1 MTDEHDEMTRFVY
14 FAEGGMYLGTI
25 EDYRDVWR
33 TAHYAGLDVRPEVW
47 VHSPDGGT
55 ELCLRKVEIKVGE
68 YNENDY
74 ASVLF
79 YLEGTTETA
88 YATLDGRV

>member
-1 MTDEHDEMTRFVY
+1 MSDDELTTFVY
-14 FAEGGMYLGTI
+14 FAEGSMYLGTV

-33 TAHYAGLDVRPEVW
+33 TAHSRPPTEVW

-55 ELCLRKVEIKVGE
+55 ELCLRRIEVEVGE

-79 YLEGTTETA
+79 RLEGTTETA
-88 YATLDGRV
+88 YATLDGRA